1 MKYFIIRGGVWNID
15 EDENVTATIDHNAA
29 VNEAYEM
36 ACECYDSYA
45 GLHGIMS
52 EEDYIE
58 EGEAENFDEAWE
70 LYREDRESTVE
81 YEAIE
86 ITAEEY
92 KLYLEEGSL

>member
-1 MKYFIIRGGVWNID
+1 MKYFIIRGGCFNID
-15 EDENVTATIDHNAA
+15 EDESVTATIDHNAA

-36 ACECYDSYA
+36 ACESYDSYA

-92 KLYLEEGSL
+92 KTYLEEGIL

>member
-1 MKYFIIRGGVWNID
+1 MKYFKIRGGCFNID
-15 EDENVTATIDHNAA
+15 ENETVTATIDEGHAMD
-29 VNEAYEM
+29 EAYEM

-45 GLHGIMS
+45 GLYGIMS

-70 LYREDRESTVE
+70 LYREDRENTVE
-81 YEAIE
+81 YDAVE

-92 KLYLEEGSL
+92 KLYFEEG